1 MDQIELNLTAEN
13 PERADEPKRVDKPK
27 SVDKTKTASV
37 LNKEQQSAVEYD
49 RGPLLIVAGAGTGKT
64 KVITHRIA
72 HLISSKKA
80 RPDEILA
87 LTFTEKAAA
96 AMEERVDLLVPYG
109 YAAVWIS
116 TFHAF
121 GDHILREFAFELG
134 LPTDFQV
141 LPTPEQII
149 FFKDRLFNL
158 PLNIYRP
165 LSTPDKF
172 IEAIIGH
179 FSRAKDEDI
188 TPQEYLDFAK
198 KLIAEVQ
205 PDDPE
210 QAQYAAQQLELAQT
224 YVKYQELLTVNGKLD
239 FGDLITTVLRLFRE
253 HPLAL
258 QKVQNRYKYVLVD
271 EFQDTNYA
279 QFQMVRLLAH
289 LHGNITVV
297 ADDDQSIYKFRGA
310 AISNILGFTEIYPN
324 AKQVVLTENYRSTQ
338 LILDAA
344 YKLICHNNP
353 DRLEVQNNINKKLTA
368 QLAGDKMAEHLHFDT
383 LTSETEKVA
392 QMIMEKVSSGQFAYK
407 DFAIL
412 VRANYDADPFLRS
425 LHLHRIPFQFSGSRG
440 LYQREEIRM
449 LISFLKAI
457 SDFRDYISLYNL
469 AISEVYHFPMH
480 EITMCLNVANRSNR
494 TLHHVLRHF
503 DSYPELEELSAE
515 SVATLKKLL
524 EDIQKYLDLSRTEPT
539 HVVLYSFIKESGY
552 LEQLMEVDSIE
563 SDLKIQNIAKF
574 CMHVKNKS
582 EILRKDRVQQF
593 VPYLE
598 NLIDAG
604 DDPATAMVELNEDAV
619 SVLTYHR
626 AKGLEFKVV
635 FMVSLLDQKF
645 PSRGWNDPLVLPPEL
660 IKDALPSDDFHVQEE
675 RRLFYVGMT
684 RAERELYLTSA
695 RDYGTERP
703 RKVSQFVHETLD
715 KPRAD
720 EAYIKASPL
729 EALERFAP
737 STEDSLPAEG
747 EISTDE
753 LLNLSHRKIDD
764 YLSCPLKYKY
774 IHILKVPVLP
784 NHALI
789 YGRAIHEAVGEYGRH
804 KMNGKEISLAEV
816 IKVFES
822 NWSSIGF
829 LTREHEEERLRVGK
843 ESLKRFYEE
852 QEASD
857 HQPALVEQNFSYLL
871 GNNRLTGRWDR
882 VDIRDGEVYIIDFKS
897 SAIDTQDKAD
907 KRTKGSLQMV
917 NYALAY
923 EKAEGKLPKYVEL
936 HFLDTGLVGRSQIA
950 DKDVIKFKAKLKDVS
965 KGIRARD
972 YTPKPGY
979 MNCNLCS
986 FSEVCPATAAK

>member
-1 MDQIELNLTAEN
+1 MNQIELNLTA
-13 PERADEPKRVDKPK
+13 DKPKKVDKPK
-27 SVDKTKTASV
+27 SADKTNTASG

-49 RGPLLIVAGAGTGKT
+49 QGPLLIVAGAGTGKT

-96 AMEERVDLLVPYG
+96 EMEERVDLLIPYG
-109 YAAVWIS
+109 YATVWIS

-149 FFKDRLFNL
+149 FFKDRLFDL
-158 PLNIYRP
+158 PLKIYRP

-172 IEAIIGH
+172 IAAIIGH

-188 TPQEYLDFAK
+188 TPEEYLGFAK
-198 KLIAEVQ
+198 KLITEVQ
-205 PDDPE
+205 PDNRE
-210 QAQYAAQQLELAQT
+210 QAEYAAQQLELAHT
-224 YVKYQELLTVNGKLD
+224 YVTYQELLTANGKLD

-258 QKVQNRYKYVLVD
+258 QKIQNRYKYILVD

-279 QFQMVRLLAH
+279 QFQMVRLLAQVH
-289 LHGNITVV
+289 ENITVV

-310 AISNILGFTEIYPN
+310 AISNILGFTELYTN
-324 AKQVVLTENYRSTQ
+324 AKQIVLTENYRSTQ

-344 YKLICHNNP
+344 YKLIGHNNP
-353 DRLEVQNNINKKLTA
+353 DRLEVQNNINKQLTA
-368 QLAGDKMAEHLHFDT
+368 QLTGEKMVEHMHFDT
-383 LTSETEKVA
+383 LTSEIEKVA
-392 QMIMEKVSSGQFAYK
+392 EMIKAKVSSGQFNYK

-412 VRANYDADPFLRS
+412 VRANYDADAFLRS

-457 SDFRDYISLYNL
+457 SDFRDYISLFNL

-503 DSYPELEELSAE
+503 ESYPELEELSAE
-515 SVATLKKLL
+515 SIATLKKLL
-524 EDIQKYLDLSRTEPT
+524 EDIQKYLDLARTEPT
-539 HVVLYSFIKESGY
+539 HVVVYSFLKDSGY

-582 EILRKDRVQQF
+582 EMLRKDRVQEF

-604 DDPATAMVELNEDAV
+604 DDPATAMVELNENAV

-645 PSRGWNDPLVLPPEL
+645 PTRGWNDPLVLPPEL
-660 IKDALPSDDFHVQEE
+660 IKDTLPSDDFHVQEE

-684 RAERELYLTSA
+684 RAERELYFTSA

-703 RKVSQFVHETLD
+703 RKISQFVLEALD

-737 STEDSLPAEG
+737 SSDDSLPAET
-747 EISTDE
+747 EIPADE

-774 IHILKVPVLP
+774 IHVLKVPVLP

-804 KMNGKEISLAEV
+804 KMSGKKISLEEV

-829 LTREHEEERLRVGK
+829 LTREHEEERLRVGR

-857 HQPALVEQNFSYLL
+857 HKPARVEEQFSYML

-882 VDIRDGEVYIIDFKS
+882 VDIRDGDVYVIDYKS
-897 SAIDTQDKAD
+897 SAIDTQDKAN
-907 KRTKGSLQMV
+907 KRTKESLQMV

-923 EKAEGKLPKYVEL
+923 EKSAGKLPKYVEL

-950 DKDVIKFKAKLKDVS
+950 DKDTIKFKAKLNDVS

-979 MNCNLCS
+979 MTCNLCS
-986 FSEVCPATAAK
+986 FSKVCPATAAK

>member
-1 MDQIELNLTAEN
+1 MNQIELNLTA
-13 PERADEPKRVDKPK
+13 DKPK
-27 SVDKTKTASV
+27 TVDKSKSADKTKTASG

-49 RGPLLIVAGAGTGKT
+49 QGPLLIVAGAGTGKT

-96 AMEERVDLLVPYG
+96 EMEERVELLIPYG
-109 YAAVWIS
+109 YATVWIS

-149 FFKDRLFNL
+149 FFKDRLFDL
-158 PLNIYRP
+158 PLKIYRP

-188 TPQEYLDFAK
+188 TPEEYLSFAK
-198 KLIAEVQ
+198 KLITEVQ
-205 PDDPE
+205 PDNRE
-210 QAQYAAQQLELAQT
+210 QAEYAAQQLELAHT
-224 YVKYQELLTVNGKLD
+224 YVTYQELLTANGKLD
-239 FGDLITTVLRLFRE
+239 FGDLIITVLRLFRE

-258 QKVQNRYKYVLVD
+258 QKIQNRYKYILVD

-279 QFQMVRLLAH
+279 QFQMVRLLAQVH
-289 LHGNITVV
+289 ENITVV

-310 AISNILGFTEIYPN
+310 AISNILGFTELYTN
-324 AKQVVLTENYRSTQ
+324 AKQIVLTENYRSSQ
-338 LILDAA
+338 MILDAA
-344 YKLICHNNP
+344 YKLIGHNNP
-353 DRLEVQNNINKKLTA
+353 DRLEVQNNINKQLTA
-368 QLAGDKMAEHLHFDT
+368 QLTGEKMVEHMHFDT
-383 LTSETEKVA
+383 LTSEIEKVA
-392 QMIMEKVSSGQFAYK
+392 EMIKAKVSSGQFNYK

-412 VRANYDADPFLRS
+412 VRANYDADAFLRS

-503 DSYPELEELSAE
+503 ESYPELEELSAE
-515 SVATLKKLL
+515 SIATLKKLL
-524 EDIQKYLDLSRTEPT
+524 EDIQKYLDLARTEPT
-539 HVVLYSFIKESGY
+539 HVVLYSFLKDSGY

-582 EILRKDRVQQF
+582 EMLRKDRVQEF

-604 DDPATAMVELNEDAV
+604 DDPATAMVELNENAV

-645 PSRGWNDPLVLPPEL
+645 PTRGWNDPLVLPPEL
-660 IKDALPSDDFHVQEE
+660 IKDTLPSDDFHVQEE

-684 RAERELYLTSA
+684 RAERELYFTSA

-703 RKVSQFVHETLD
+703 RKISQFVLEALD

-737 STEDSLPAEG
+737 SSDDSLPAET
-747 EISTDE
+747 EIPADE

-804 KMNGKEISLAEV
+804 KMSGKKISLEEV

-829 LTREHEEERLRVGK
+829 LTREHEEERLRVGR

-857 HQPALVEQNFSYLL
+857 HKPARVEEQFSYML

-882 VDIRDGEVYIIDFKS
+882 VDIRDGDVYVIDYKS
-897 SAIDTQDKAD
+897 SAIDTQDKAN
-907 KRTKGSLQMV
+907 KRTKESLQMV

-923 EKAEGKLPKYVEL
+923 EKSAGKLPKYVEL

-950 DKDVIKFKAKLKDVS
+950 DKDMIKFKAKLNDVS

-979 MNCNLCS
+979 MTCNLCS
-986 FSEVCPATAAK
+986 FSKVCPATAAK